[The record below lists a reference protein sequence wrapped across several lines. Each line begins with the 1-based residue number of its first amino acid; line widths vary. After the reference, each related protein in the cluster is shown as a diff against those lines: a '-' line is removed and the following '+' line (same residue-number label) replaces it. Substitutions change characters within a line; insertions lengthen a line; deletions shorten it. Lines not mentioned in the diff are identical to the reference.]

1 MGAAEDEDPSAAV
14 ALREHETVHMLLP
27 GEEEP
32 AQERQ
37 VPDGP
42 AHLDARGLAAAGA
55 AAALAAQL
63 VGGAA
68 APALER
74 AVEREAEHAAPERNP
89 LLGAADEPAP
99 PWGSI
104 PPPQAPPALP
114 RGVGPP
120 PP

>member
-55 AAALAAQL
+55 AAALAAPL
-63 VGGAA
+63 GGGAA
-68 APALER
+68 PPALER
-74 AVEREAEHAAPERNP
+74 AGGREGRHESPKRKPLSRAAGET
-89 LLGAADEPAP
+89 GS
-99 PWGSI
+99 PWGSVH
-104 PPPQAPPALP
+104 PSP
-114 RGVGPP
+114 GP
-120 PP
+120 